1 MRDAMTDP
9 APTPLQPAASSLTDR
24 NLWLLYLAF
33 LVVGFNAAVPMV
45 FGTFFFKSTDPAQYF
60 WIALLFAVP
69 ALMAF
74 VGQNYWGGLFDHS
87 GNYKPFIVVSFL
99 VASSAFLML
108 SLVES
113 AAGFIALLGF
123 GTFFS
128 VALIPV
134 GQVYATVTYEHDKGR
149 VLGAL
154 FAFESLGWGLACLMV
169 QTSWAALPNPEF
181 LDRLFQL
188 SLGLSLA
195 TAILMQLFFSAPPLS
210 NHNPGENRW
219 RALLEEWSV
228 LYHDRRVLSM
238 AAVLSAITC
247 GSMIFLAWYTP
258 YLCTFLGGS
267 KELLGN
273 SLGLGTFVAAMSFPL
288 FGLLSDRFGRKPL
301 ILAST
306 VGYVALYGSFIFI
319 RDPRVLAYLYALP
332 LYPAVRVA
340 LNAFLADMTTSSS
353 RGGGLG
359 VLEGAQAISSAV
371 APVLGGLVI
380 YRFGYAGLPVAACAL
395 MVLTTGMVASTL
407 LREPAPAPAGCGSD
421 GTGI

>member
-1 MRDAMTDP
+1 MRDAMIEP
-9 APTPLQPAASSLTDR
+9 APLPATPSSLRDR
-24 NLWLLYLAF
+24 NLWLLYIAF

-45 FGTFFFKSTDPAQYF
+45 FGTFFFKGAAAGKYF

-74 VGQNYWGGLFDHS
+74 LGQNYWGGLFDHS
-87 GNYKPFIVVSFL
+87 GNYKPFIVSSFL
-99 VASSAFLML
+99 VASAAFLML
-108 SLVES
+108 TWVES

-123 GTFFS
+123 ATFFS

-134 GQVYATVTYEHDKGR
+134 GQVYATVTYEKDKGR
-149 VLGAL
+149 LLGAL

-169 QTSWAALPNPEF
+169 QTSWASLPNPEF
-181 LDRLFQL
+181 LVRLFHV

-195 TAILMQLFFSAPPLS
+195 TAVLVQLFFNAPPLI
-210 NHNPGENRW
+210 NHEPDENRFK
-219 RALLEEWSV
+219 ALVAEWKV
-228 LYHDRRVLSM
+228 LYHDRRVLTM

-258 YLCTFLGGS
+258 YLTEFLGGS

-273 SLGLGTFVAAMSFPL
+273 SLGLGTFVAAVTFPV

-306 VGYVALYGSFIFI
+306 IGYVALYGSFIFI
-319 RDPRVLAYLYALP
+319 RDPQLLAMLYALP

-340 LNAFLADMTTSSS
+340 LNAFLADLTTNSS

-380 YRFGYAGLPVAACAL
+380 WKFGYGALPVAACFI
-395 MVLTTGMVASTL
+395 MILTSVMVARL
-407 LREPAPAPAGCGSD
+407 LLSEPETEPASCGSD
-421 GTGI
+421 ATGI

>member
-1 MRDAMTDP
+1 MRDAMTP
-9 APTPLQPAASSLTDR
+9 PSTLRDR
-24 NLWLLYLAF
+24 NLWLLYVAF

-45 FGTFFFKSTDPAQYF
+45 FGSFFFKGAAAGQYY
-60 WIALLFAVP
+60 WVALLFAVP

-74 VGQNYWGGLFDHS
+74 LGQNCWGALFDHS
-87 GNYKPFIVVSFL
+87 GNYKPFIVSSFL
-99 VASSAFLML
+99 VAAASFLML

-113 AAGFIALLGF
+113 PTGFILLLGF
-123 GTFFS
+123 ATFFG

-169 QTSWAALPNPEF
+169 QTSWASLPNPEF

-195 TAILMQLFFSAPPLS
+195 TAVAVQLFFHAKPLENHAPD
-210 NHNPGENRW
+210 ENRW
-219 RALLEEWSV
+219 VALKQEWSA
-228 LYHDRRVLSM
+228 LYHDRQVLTM
-238 AAVLSAITC
+238 AGVLSAITA

-258 YLCTFLGGS
+258 YLTTYLGGT

-273 SLGLGTFVAAMSFPL
+273 SLGLGTFVAAMTFPL
-288 FGLLSDRFGRKPL
+288 FGQLSDRFGRKPL

-319 RDPRVLAYLYALP
+319 RDPQTIAILYALP

-340 LNAFLADMTTSSS
+340 LNAFLADLTTNSS

-371 APVLGGLVI
+371 APVMGALVI
-380 YRFGYAGLPVAACAL
+380 YRFGYAGLPVAACVL
-395 MVLTTGMVASTL
+395 MIMTTVMVATML
-407 LREPAPAPAGCGSD
+407 LRAPEVAAQKPP
-421 GTGI
+421 GI

>member
-1 MRDAMTDP
+1 MND
-9 APTPLQPAASSLTDR
+9 PTPASVPEPSSLTDR
-24 NLWLLYLAF
+24 NLWLLYIAF

-45 FGTFFFKSTDPAQYF
+45 FGTFFFQGTGSGQYP

-87 GNYKPFIVVSFL
+87 GHYKPFIVASFVS
-99 VASSAFLML
+99 ASAAFLML
-108 SLVES
+108 TMVES

-134 GQVYATVTYEHDKGR
+134 GQVYATVTYEKDKGR

-154 FAFESLGWGLACLMV
+154 FAFESLGWGVACLMV
-169 QTSWAALPNPEF
+169 QTSWAALPNPDF

-188 SLGLSLA
+188 ALWLSLSSA
-195 TAILMQLFFSAPPLS
+195 VMVQLFFSAPPLQ
-210 NHNPGENRW
+210 NHNPGENRF
-219 RALLEEWSV
+219 RALVEEWSV
-228 LYHDRRVLSM
+228 LYHDRKVLSM

-258 YLCTFLGGS
+258 YLCSFLGGS

-273 SLGLGTFVAAMSFPL
+273 SLALGTFVAAMSFPL
-288 FGLLSDRFGRKPL
+288 FGLASDRFGRKPL

-306 VGYVALYGSFIFI
+306 IGYVALYGSFIFI
-319 RDPRVLAYLYALP
+319 RDPRVLAALYALP

-371 APVLGGLVI
+371 APVIGGLVI
-380 YRFGYAGLPVAACAL
+380 YRFGYAGLPVAACGLMILTTL
-395 MVLTTGMVASTL
+395 MVATML
-407 LREPAPAPAGCGSD
+407 LREPEALPASCGSD
-421 GTGI
+421 ASGI